1 MEGVRDQAMHW
12 GMRLVGARVARADVV
27 GAVLRGHVDA
37 ELRGALTQVHVEV
50 GADLPVG
57 VKEQP
62 LRLRGEKD
70 RLDLVRIIRLPERGE
85 R

>member
-1 MEGVRDQAMHW
+1 MHW

-27 GAVLRGHVDA
+27 GAVLRGHVDT
-37 ELRGALTQVHVEV
+37 ELAGALAQVHVEV

-57 VKEQP
+57 VQEQP
-62 LRLRGEKD
+62 LGLRGQKD
-70 RLDLVRIIRLPERGE
+70 RLDLVRIVRLPERGE

>member
-1 MEGVRDQAMHW
+1 MGGVRDQAMHW

-27 GAVLRGHVDA
+27 GAVLRGHVDT
-37 ELRGALTQVHVEV
+37 ELAGALAQVHVEV

-57 VKEQP
+57 IQEQP

-70 RLDLVRIIRLPERGE
+70 RLDLVRIVRLPERGE